1 MQIRLQEVSILA
13 GITDTLESV
22 ITHYNTFTR
31 CKDVMTWEVV
41 SLFIWYY
48 PLNKR
53 VWQADVNIIYFW
65 SSYLHFGEPA
75 QK

>member
-22 ITHYNTFTR
+22 ITHYNTFTMY
-31 CKDVMTWEVV
+31 KDVMTWGVF
-41 SLFIWYY
+41 LFW
-48 PLNKR
+48 
-53 VWQADVNIIYFW
+53 
-65 SSYLHFGEPA
+65 EPA